1 MTFESVL
8 VDILTILAIV
18 GIAYFINFLKKK
30 TQLDKDENTLD
41 LVDVAVSAAE
51 QMFINGTLTSS
62 QRKSTAI
69 SILSK
74 LGVDYEE
81 GGLVDDFIEAAVRQL
96 NIDQKIGKC
105 E

>member
-1 MTFESVL
+1 MTFESIL

-30 TQLDKDENTLD
+30 TQLDKDESTLD

-51 QMFINGTLTSS
+51 QMFVNGTLTSG

-69 SILSK
+69 AILSK